1 LQQKLQT
8 KGFFSVAAEEPLV
21 AANAAADEAFK
32 GSSLMPGFTKGEEA
46 VEAAAAAAKAAAGG
60 NTLGIPGNTVG

>member
-1 LQQKLQT
+1 MLLKIILIQT
-8 KGFFSVAAEEPLV
+8 LP
-21 AANAAADEAFK
+21 FK
-32 GSSLMPGFTKGEEA
+32 GSSLMPAFTKGEEA